1 MKIYTKH
8 IDPWKKKFI
17 RDLLEIACEEL
28 NKENLSLSI
37 VFVGEKEIQKLNNKF
52 RNVNK
57 VTDVLSF
64 PMEEEG
70 GIDFP
75 NFEEDLYIGDIVIC
89 TKRAKEQAK
98 MYGHS
103 YKRELAFLSL
113 HGFLH
118 LLGYDHIEKADEEL
132 MMSVANKIL
141 NKANI
146 RRENV

>member
-1 MKIYTKH
+1 MKIYTRH
-8 IDPWKKKFI
+8 VGFGKKRFI
-17 RDLLEIACEEL
+17 KDLLEIACEEL

-37 VFVGEKEIQKLNNKF
+37 IFVGEKEIRRLNNKF
-52 RNVNK
+52 RNVDK

-70 GIDFP
+70 GMEFP
-75 NFEEDLYIGDIVIC
+75 SFEEDVYVGDIVIC
-89 TKRAKEQAK
+89 TKRAREQAK

-118 LLGYDHIEKADEEL
+118 LLGYDHIEKADEEE
-132 MMSVANKIL
+132 MMGIADKIL
-141 NKANI
+141 DKANV